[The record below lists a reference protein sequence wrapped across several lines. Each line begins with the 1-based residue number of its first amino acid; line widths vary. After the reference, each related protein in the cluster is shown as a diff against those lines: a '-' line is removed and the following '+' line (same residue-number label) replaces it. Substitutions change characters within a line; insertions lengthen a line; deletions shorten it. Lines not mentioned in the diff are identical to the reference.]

1 MDANSK
7 DKRQALVT
15 SALDKVRAAL
25 ANASPDLSVVVTL
38 DMEEAL
44 TLLSLRPAR
53 PGSTPTYIPRH
64 GDVEAQL
71 SAYGLP
77 PVHFGQGE

>member
-7 DKRQALVT
+7 DKRRALVT

-25 ANASPDLSVVVTL
+25 KNASPDLSVVVTL

-53 PGSTPTYIPRH
+53 PGSTPTYVPRH
-64 GDVEAQL
+64 YADAQL

-77 PVHFGQGE
+77 PVHNGQGE